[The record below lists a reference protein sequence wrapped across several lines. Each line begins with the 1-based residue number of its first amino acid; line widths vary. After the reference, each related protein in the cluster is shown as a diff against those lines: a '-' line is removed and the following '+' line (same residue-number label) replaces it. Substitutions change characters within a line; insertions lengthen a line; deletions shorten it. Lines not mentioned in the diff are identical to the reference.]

1 MGRLSDLLWKLG
13 NSGGLDHLELRR
25 VLTCRNNKHL
35 KRSQKCILSLFLS
48 VQKTVSQTHFQHVCM
63 TIYDIYIYYHYNGSQ
78 YLYKGFQ
85 HVSTIL
91 LVMQDFATIHSAGQI
106 PQYLPFYP
114 HFDLWT
120 TLFFRSRHPY
130 RTRRAGSC
138 RSRTTPESS
147 VGPSCT
153 GVTFWQVS
161 CRSGD
166 TLKGCYGTGCDELN
180 GCCMDV
186 TDITPTKWM
195 VNMWCEW
202 MVLSFFEPWKWCWF
216 NGHGMGISWGPP
228 GIFPVY
234 LCKWGDKN
242 PSNHEIKP

>member
-1 MGRLSDLLWKLG
+1 MDP
-13 NSGGLDHLELRR
+13 
-25 VLTCRNNKHL
+25 
-35 KRSQKCILSLFLS
+35 
-48 VQKTVSQTHFQHVCM
+48 
-63 TIYDIYIYYHYNGSQ
+63 TIYI
-78 YLYKGFQ
+78 KGFNMFQ
-85 HVSTIL
+85 PSFWWCRISQPSTVWVKSHNIS
-91 LVMQDFATIHSAGQI
+91 HSI
-106 PQYLPFYP
+106 P
-114 HFDLWT
+114 
-120 TLFFRSRHPY
+120 TLTFGPLCFFRSRHPY

-202 MVLSFFEPWKWCWF
+202 MVLSFFWAMKMVLIQRTWDGDF
-216 NGHGMGISWGPP
+216 MGTSWNFSCILEQMGR
-228 GIFPVY
+228 
-234 LCKWGDKN
+234 
-242 PSNHEIKP
+242 

>member
-35 KRSQKCILSLFLS
+35 KRSQKFILSLFLS

-63 TIYDIYIYYHYNGSQ
+63 TIYDIYIYIYYHYIGSH

-91 LVMQDFATIHSAGQI
+91 LVMQDFATIHSVGQI

-202 MVLSFFEPWKWCWF
+202 MVLSFFWAMKMVLIQRTWDGDF
-216 NGHGMGISWGPP
+216 MGTSW
-228 GIFPVY
+228 IFSCILVQM
-234 LCKWGDKN
+234 GR
-242 PSNHEIKP
+242 

>member
-1 MGRLSDLLWKLG
+1 MGC
-13 NSGGLDHLELRR
+13 N
-25 VLTCRNNKHL
+25 
-35 KRSQKCILSLFLS
+35 
-48 VQKTVSQTHFQHVCM
+48 TV
-63 TIYDIYIYYHYNGSQ
+63 
-78 YLYKGFQ
+78 
-85 HVSTIL
+85 L
-91 LVMQDFATIHSAGQI
+91 LVMQDFATIHSVGQI

-202 MVLSFFEPWKWCWF
+202 MVLSFFWAMKMVLIQRTWDGDF
-216 NGHGMGISWGPP
+216 MGTSW
-228 GIFPVY
+228 IFSCILVQM
-234 LCKWGDKN
+234 GR
-242 PSNHEIKP
+242 

>member
-1 MGRLSDLLWKLG
+1 
-13 NSGGLDHLELRR
+13 
-25 VLTCRNNKHL
+25 V
-35 KRSQKCILSLFLS
+35 
-48 VQKTVSQTHFQHVCM
+48 
-63 TIYDIYIYYHYNGSQ
+63 
-78 YLYKGFQ
+78 
-85 HVSTIL
+85 
-91 LVMQDFATIHSAGQI
+91 GQI

-202 MVLSFFEPWKWCWF
+202 MVLSFFWAMKMVLIQRTWDGDF
-216 NGHGMGISWGPP
+216 MGTSW
-228 GIFPVY
+228 IFSCILVQM
-234 LCKWGDKN
+234 GR
-242 PSNHEIKP
+242 